1 MIFQGWERGKI
12 NHLMMEL
19 NKAILPQDKRKK
31 NQDIL
36 ANYLFENRGKHNA
49 YAFRYL
55 ICEVIN
61 FLHVIV
67 QMIFVNWFL
76 GGEFS
81 AYGLDAVRF
90 VDAEIDKRP
99 DPMAKIFPKLTK
111 CTFRRFGPS
120 GDLMKFDNLCLM
132 PLNILN
138 EKIYI
143 FIWFWFY
150 ILVIISGMK
159 VLYQI
164 AVIAFPQS
172 RYYLFTK
179 LHHLIPLTHMSTIL
193 SRCTYGDWFLL
204 FLVS

>member
-1 MIFQGWERGKI
+1 MKHII
-12 NHLMMEL
+12 LEL
-19 NKAILPQDKRKK
+19 NKAILTDDKRKE
-31 NQDIL
+31 NQDRL
-36 ANYLFENRGKHNA
+36 VEYLFTRRGKHDA
-49 YAFRYL
+49 YAFRYFL
-55 ICEVIN
+55 CEVLN

-90 VDAEIDKRP
+90 VDIETDRRP

-120 GDLMKFDNLCLM
+120 GDLMIFDNLCLM

-150 ILVIISGMK
+150 ILVIVSGMK

-164 AVIAFPQS
+164 VVIAFPQS

-179 LHHLIPLTHMSTIL
+179 FHHLIQDAEMSTIL